1 MQLTDDE
8 WKKRL
13 TPEQYDVLRR
23 KGTEAPGT
31 GALLHNKQA
40 GTYACAACGTELFD
54 SSVKFDSH
62 SGWPSFYDAK
72 PGTVTLTPDDSAGMS
87 RVEVTCTNC
96 GSHLGHLFDDAY
108 DQPTGQRYC
117 INSAALDFQPDNQAV
132 HQGDSGKPTN

>member
-1 MQLTDDE
+1 MQLSDDE

-13 TPEQYDVLRR
+13 TPAQYDVLRK

-31 GALLHNKQA
+31 GVLLHNKDTGQY
-40 GTYACAACGTELFD
+40 TCAACGAELFD

-72 PGTVTLTPDDSAGMS
+72 PGAVVLTPDKSMGMA
-87 RVEVTCTNC
+87 RTEVTCANC

-108 DQPTGQRYC
+108 DQPTGQRFC
-117 INSAALDFQPDNQAV
+117 INSAALEFLPK
-132 HQGDSGKPTN
+132 G